1 MSDDRTDASDV
12 VARIYSPAGADVA
25 AGLAPA
31 GGDVPEWSGVQERGP
46 GSPELSARRKTRK
59 VRVGSVL
66 IGGDAP
72 IAVQSMTTTKTDD
85 WAATLDQIHQLA
97 AAGCEIARVSVPDAK
112 AAAACAKIKEGS
124 PLPLVAD
131 IHFDHRYALA
141 AIDAGWDKLRLNPGN
156 IRDPQKV
163 REVVLAAKGRG
174 IPIRVGVNWGS
185 LAPDIIERYGRTP
198 EGMVE
203 SALRHIR
210 ILEELEFGD
219 IVVSLKAHDVRATVA
234 AYRLMATK
242 VDYPFHLGITEA
254 GTLRTGTI
262 KSSVGLGMLLA
273 EGIGDTLRVSL
284 AADPVEE
291 VPVCWE
297 ILKCLSLRERGVEI
311 TACPSCGRVQV
322 DILNLAEQVEKIT
335 AEYRAPVKVAVMG
348 CAVNGPGEASMA
360 DVGVAGGRGMGLI
373 YRDGKKVRSLP
384 ESQLLDGL
392 REEIEKVIEERYPE
406 YR

>member
-1 MSDDRTDASDV
+1 MNLDEP
-12 VARIYSPAGADVA
+12 IPQ
-25 AGLAPA
+25 
-31 GGDVPEWSGVQERGP
+31 WSGVQERNP
-46 GSPELSARRKTRK
+46 APPPLPLRRKTRAVK
-59 VRVGSVL
+59 VGNVV
-66 IGGDAP
+66 IGGGAP
-72 IAVQSMTTTKTDD
+72 ISVQSMTTTKTDD
-85 WAATLDQIHQLA
+85 WAATLDQIGQLA
-97 AAGCEIARVSVPDAK
+97 AAGCEIARVSVPDQK
-112 AAAACAKIKEGS
+112 AAAACKKIKEGS

-163 REVVLAAKGRG
+163 REVVRAAQERRM
-174 IPIRVGVNWGS
+174 PIRIGVNLGS
-185 LAPDIIERYGRTP
+185 LAPDIVEKYGRTP
-198 EGMVE
+198 QGMVE
-203 SALRHIR
+203 SGLRHLR
-210 ILEELEFGD
+210 ILEELDFRD
-219 IVVSLKAHDVRATVA
+219 IVVSLKAHDVRTTTA

-254 GTLRTGTI
+254 GTLRTGTV

-273 EGIGDTLRVSL
+273 EGIGDTIRVSL

-297 ILKCLSLRERGVEI
+297 ILKSLGLRERGVEI

-322 DILNLAEQVEKIT
+322 DILQLAEAVEKIT

-360 DVGVAGGRGMGLI
+360 DVGIAGGRGMGLL
-373 YRDGKKVRSLP
+373 YRDGVKVRSLP
-384 ESQLLDGL
+384 EAQLLDGL
-392 REEIEKVIEERYPE
+392 REEIEKVIAERYPQ
-406 YR
+406 YL

>member
-1 MSDDRTDASDV
+1 MDEPIPV
-12 VARIYSPAGADVA
+12 
-25 AGLAPA
+25 
-31 GGDVPEWSGVQERGP
+31 WSGVQERGP
-46 GSPELSARRKTRK
+46 ALAPPKRRKTRPVK
-59 VRVGSVL
+59 VGDVV
-66 IGGDAP
+66 IGGGAP
-72 IAVQSMTTTKTDD
+72 VSVQSMTTTKTDD
-85 WAATLDQIHQLA
+85 WAATLDQIEQLA
-97 AAGCEIARVSVPDAK
+97 AAGCEIARVSVPDQK
-112 AAAACAKIKEGS
+112 AAAACKKIKEGS

-163 REVVLAAKGRG
+163 REVVRAAQDCSMPMR
-174 IPIRVGVNWGS
+174 IGVNLGS

-203 SALRHIR
+203 SGLRHIR
-210 ILEELEFGD
+210 ILEELDFRD
-219 IVVSLKAHDVRATVA
+219 IVVSLKAHDVRTTVA
-234 AYRLMATK
+234 AYRLMADK

-254 GTLRTGTI
+254 GTLRTGTV

-273 EGIGDTLRVSL
+273 EGLGDTIRVSL

-297 ILKCLSLRERGVEI
+297 ILKSLGLRERGVDI

-322 DILNLAEQVEKIT
+322 DILKLADAVEKIT

-348 CAVNGPGEASMA
+348 CAVNGPGEATMA
-360 DVGVAGGRGMGLI
+360 DVGIAGGRGMGLI
-373 YRDGKKVRSLP
+373 YRDGVKVRSLP
-384 ESQLLDGL
+384 EAQLLDGL
-392 REEIEKVIEERYPE
+392 REEIEKVIEERYPQ